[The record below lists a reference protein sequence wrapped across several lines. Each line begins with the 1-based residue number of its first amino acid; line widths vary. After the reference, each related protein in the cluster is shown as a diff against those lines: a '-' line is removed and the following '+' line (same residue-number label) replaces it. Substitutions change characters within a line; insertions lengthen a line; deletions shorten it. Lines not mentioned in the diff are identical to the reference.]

1 MSFIVSIVKSS
12 GTTQEQAFRFPVVV
26 TAGWNSSDIEQV
38 ENKCRTTFGVVNST
52 ICELLI
58 SGTKVPIAEFINNS
72 RYTFQNFSEMTGKPV
87 QYVVNS
93 HLVTCSPTQ
102 WQ

>member
-26 TAGWNSSDIEQV
+26 TAGWNSTDIEWV
-38 ENKCRTTFGVVNST
+38 ENKCRTTFGVVNGT
-52 ICELLI
+52 ICELLT
-58 SGTKVPIAEFINNS
+58 SGAKVPIAEFINNS
-72 RYTFQNFSEMTGKPV
+72 RYTFENFSETTGKPV

-93 HLVTCSPTQ
+93 VF
-102 WQ
+102 